1 MQQRWA
7 SALSSGGPLPSP
19 EKTRFLP
26 AGTQVVGVSLPEQPR
41 PQEASFCFSTAA
53 AAWGLSVLLCSLS
66 SRWPNHEETFGVH
79 HGTIRSFLWGFPDGS
94 DGKESA
100 CSVEDPSSIPGWGR
114 SPGGGNGH
122 PLHYSGLENPVDR
135 EEPGGLWS
143 MESKKV
149 GHS

>member
-1 MQQRWA
+1 MSWA
-7 SALSSGGPLPSP
+7 ATSGLCTRPR
-19 EKTRFLP
+19 KTCFLP
-26 AGTQVVGVSLPEQPR
+26 AVSGARGWWGVPACTATPSGGFLQ
-41 PQEASFCFSTAA
+41 FLDSTAA
-53 AAWGLSVLLCSLS
+53 RGLSILLQSLS

-79 HGTIRSFLWGFPDGS
+79 HGTARSFLWGFPDGS

-100 CSVEDPSSIPGWGR
+100 CSVEDPGSIPGWGR

-122 PLHYSGLENPVDR
+122 LLQYSGLENPMDR

-149 GHS
+149 GHD